1 MVALCRRAELHQHR
15 AEHADVER
23 LRQRGGGAIG
33 FVEQD
38 QAFHRAE
45 VGAAVA
51 LGPVRRG
58 PATLVEDA
66 LPGHCVLLARRMAGT
81 QAFADL

>member
-1 MVALCRRAELHQHR
+1 MGTIEQALGRDDDGGRLHVPGR
-15 AEHADVER
+15 PEADHE
-23 LRQRGGGAIG
+23 
-33 FVEQD
+33 